1 MTNEEVNNQQKKEKK
16 ELTKQKLT
24 MCGTNKEGKN
34 KMKKQNNNEESRSII
49 VGTLKLDL
57 KISSDEAKEI
67 VNNPKGSVARN
78 INKYLKD
85 CIISASKKMLQELNK
100 KLEK

>member
-1 MTNEEVNNQQKKEKK
+1 MTKEERNNRQKKEEK
-16 ELTKQKLT
+16 ELTKQEST

-34 KMKKQNNNEESRSII
+34 KMKKQNNNEEPRSII

>member
-1 MTNEEVNNQQKKEKK
+1 
-16 ELTKQKLT
+16 
-24 MCGTNKEGKN
+24 MCGTNKEGKK
-34 KMKKQNNNEESRSII
+34 KMKKQQNNNEESRSII

-85 CIISASKKMLQELNK
+85 CIVSASKKMLQELNK